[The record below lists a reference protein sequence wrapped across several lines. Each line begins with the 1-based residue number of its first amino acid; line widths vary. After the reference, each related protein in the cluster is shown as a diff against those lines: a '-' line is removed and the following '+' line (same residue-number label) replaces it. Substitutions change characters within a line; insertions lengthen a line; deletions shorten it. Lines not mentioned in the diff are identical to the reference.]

1 MTQSISLP
9 GRRPALSQPGS
20 PVSATWVQNNGSR
33 LVVLLPGTDL
43 RKSEPGY
50 LQAQNGELFV
60 EPSIQTLPGDEVAVA
75 YTNGEGSNARVH
87 VVLLSVLAS
96 GKLRILSS
104 FTTNKGEAEPDL
116 ALTASGSLLLATTKD
131 EEGVALRSLQSQSLR
146 GSRPLFIARDNAR
159 DPQLTSLSK
168 NGLQGALLYRT
179 DRSIRLALIE
189 DTNARP
195 KIRTDIQIS
204 DDSSSKGPAVSSDS
218 DGLIAMS
225 WAQLNRE
232 QPGYD
237 VRLRSYTVGPNR
249 LGPIR
254 RAHDNAAGEQRDPM
268 LAVQPDGLVRVVWRD
283 NSGITESVATS
294 INRITKSGGWKTIEE
309 NIISTAAIDPDVTS
323 DNRSFPVFG
332 WSSRGR
338 DEVVTLSRSGKM
350 KANQLN
356 EERGERSGVASL
368 EKANVI
374 RASHGQDVLQGT
386 KRNDLFKFLT
396 RRHSLLE
403 DYDVITGY
411 NSNDRIDDHHARRN
425 VKVDPIT
432 ATSGLIRRLAPNQI
446 NRVCKPDKGF
456 GTFGAVAFT
465 VKGETGTWLAIND
478 KRPGF
483 QSDSDPIIYLKDF
496 IPSIQD
502 PIVIV

>member
-1 MTQSISLP
+1 
-9 GRRPALSQPGS
+9 
-20 PVSATWVQNNGSR
+20 
-33 LVVLLPGTDL
+33 
-43 RKSEPGY
+43 
-50 LQAQNGELFV
+50 
-60 EPSIQTLPGDEVAVA
+60 
-75 YTNGEGSNARVH
+75 
-87 VVLLSVLAS
+87 
-96 GKLRILSS
+96 
-104 FTTNKGEAEPDL
+104 
-116 ALTASGSLLLATTKD
+116 
-131 EEGVALRSLQSQSLR
+131 
-146 GSRPLFIARDNAR
+146 
-159 DPQLTSLSK
+159 
-168 NGLQGALLYRT
+168 
-179 DRSIRLALIE
+179 
-189 DTNARP
+189 
-195 KIRTDIQIS
+195 
-204 DDSSSKGPAVSSDS
+204 
-218 DGLIAMS
+218 
-225 WAQLNRE
+225 
-232 QPGYD
+232 
-237 VRLRSYTVGPNR
+237 
-249 LGPIR
+249 
-254 RAHDNAAGEQRDPM
+254 
-268 LAVQPDGLVRVVWRD
+268 
-283 NSGITESVATS
+283 
-294 INRITKSGGWKTIEE
+294 
-309 NIISTAAIDPDVTS
+309 
-323 DNRSFPVFG
+323 
-332 WSSRGR
+332 
-338 DEVVTLSRSGKM
+338 M

-356 EERGERSGVASL
+356 EERGEGSGVASL